1 MSKVNA
7 LVLLQK
13 YRLGRKQF
21 QYSLVSSKTYC
32 YIYIKVK
39 VKVKFTL

>member
-13 YRLGRKQF
+13 YGLYLGLGRKQF
-21 QYSLVSSKTYC
+21 QYRLADS
-32 YIYIKVK
+32 
-39 VKVKFTL
+39 